1 MYGKILKVSNNYAR
15 RMEGVPSSEK
25 IKVFK
30 EEVEG
35 VTCRIVQEYSEWE
48 KCRQGEVEAYA
59 NEPTERSL

>member
-15 RMEGVPSSEK
+15 RMEGADRGLYDVPSSEK

-35 VTCRIVQEYSEWE
+35 VTCRIVQEYSE
-48 KCRQGEVEAYA
+48 
-59 NEPTERSL
+59 

>member
-35 VTCRIVQEYSEWE
+35 VTCRIVQEYSE
-48 KCRQGEVEAYA
+48 
-59 NEPTERSL
+59 